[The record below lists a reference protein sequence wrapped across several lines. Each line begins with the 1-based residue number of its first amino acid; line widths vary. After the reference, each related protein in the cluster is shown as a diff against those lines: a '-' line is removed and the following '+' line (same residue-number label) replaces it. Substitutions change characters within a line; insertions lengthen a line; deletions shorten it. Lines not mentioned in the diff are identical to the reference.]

1 MSINSA
7 DVQAVLKPSSKRIAW
22 TFGIALA
29 LLVIININLIILQ
42 ATSNTILAQS
52 DVQDSIISQLQSWT
66 SSPILNLAILVIFW
80 VCVGLIA
87 YSVIYAIYSLATEA
101 QNEVVVEEE
110 YVNRG
115 ETKKRLKGS
124 AYALGIIAAM
134 IILGLISLRVLV
146 PLWNSWFENFIIG
159 IRSTPI
165 MAILYLFASLLGLAI
180 NVYLFEILINWSL
193 YLE

>member
-1 MSINSA
+1 MSINTT
-7 DVQAVLKPSSKRIAW
+7 DVLAVLKPSVKRIAW
-22 TFGIALA
+22 TFGIAVG
-29 LLVIININLIILQ
+29 LLVVININLILLQ

-52 DVQDSIISQLQSWT
+52 DVQDSIISQLQDWT

-134 IILGLISLRVLV
+134 IILGLISLRILV
-146 PLWNSWFENFIIG
+146 PLWNSWFENFILG
-159 IRSTPI
+159 LRSTPI
-165 MAILYLFASLLGLAI
+165 TAILYLFASLLGLAI
-180 NVYLFEILINWSL
+180 NVYAFEVLINWSL

>member
-1 MSINSA
+1 MSINTA
-7 DVQAVLKPSSKRIAW
+7 DVQAVLKPSIKRIAW
-22 TFGIALA
+22 TFGIAVV
-29 LLVIININLIILQ
+29 LLIILNINLIILQ
-42 ATSNTILAQS
+42 STSNTILAQS
-52 DVQDSIISQLQSWT
+52 DVQDSIISQLQAWT

-87 YSVIYAIYSLATEA
+87 YSIIYAIYSLATEA

-124 AYALGIIAAM
+124 AYALGIIGGI
-134 IILGLISLRVLV
+134 IILGLLSLRILV
-146 PLWNSWFENFIIG
+146 PLWNSWFENFILG

-165 MAILYLFASLLGLAI
+165 TAILYLLASLIGLGI

>member
-1 MSINSA
+1 MSINTA
-7 DVQAVLKPSSKRIAW
+7 DVQAVLKPSIKRIAW
-22 TFGIALA
+22 TFGIAVA
-29 LLVIININLIILQ
+29 LLIILNINLIILQ
-42 ATSNTILAQS
+42 STSNTILAQS
-52 DVQDSIISQLQSWT
+52 DVQDSIISQLQAWT
-66 SSPILNLAILVIFW
+66 SSPILNLAILIIFW

-87 YSVIYAIYSLATEA
+87 YSIIYAIYSLATEA

-124 AYALGIIAAM
+124 AYALGIIGGI
-134 IILGLISLRVLV
+134 IILGLLSLRILV
-146 PLWNSWFENFIIG
+146 PLWNSWFENFILG

-165 MAILYLFASLLGLAI
+165 TAILYLLASLIGLGI

>member
-1 MSINSA
+1 MSINTA
-7 DVQAVLKPSSKRIAW
+7 DVQAVLKPSIKRIAW
-22 TFGIALA
+22 TFGIAVV
-29 LLVIININLIILQ
+29 LLIILNINLIILQ
-42 ATSNTILAQS
+42 STSNTILAQS
-52 DVQDSIISQLQSWT
+52 DVQDSIISQLQAWT

-87 YSVIYAIYSLATEA
+87 YSIIYAIYSLATEA

-124 AYALGIIAAM
+124 AYALGIIGGI
-134 IILGLISLRVLV
+134 IILGLLSLRILV
-146 PLWNSWFENFIIG
+146 PLWNSWFENFILG

-165 MAILYLFASLLGLAI
+165 TAILYLLASLIGLGI
-180 NVYLFEILINWSL
+180 NVYIFEILINWSL

>member
-1 MSINSA
+1 MSIDTT
-7 DVQAVLKPSSKRIAW
+7 DVLAVLKPSVKRIAW
-22 TFGIALA
+22 TFGIAVG
-29 LLVIININLIILQ
+29 LLVVININLILLQ

-52 DVQDSIISQLQSWT
+52 DVQDSIISQLQDWT

-134 IILGLISLRVLV
+134 IILGLISLRILV
-146 PLWNSWFENFIIG
+146 PLWNSWFENFILG
-159 IRSTPI
+159 LRSTPI
-165 MAILYLFASLLGLAI
+165 TAILYLFASLLGLAI
-180 NVYLFEILINWSL
+180 NVYAFEVLINWSL
-193 YLE
+193 FLE

>member
-1 MSINSA
+1 MSINTA
-7 DVQAVLKPSSKRIAW
+7 DVQAVLKPSIKRIAW
-22 TFGIALA
+22 TFGIAVA
-29 LLVIININLIILQ
+29 LLIILNINLIILQ
-42 ATSNTILAQS
+42 STSNTILAQS
-52 DVQDSIISQLQSWT
+52 DVQDSIISQLQAWT
-66 SSPILNLAILVIFW
+66 SSPILNLAILIIFW

-124 AYALGIIAAM
+124 AYALGIIGGI
-134 IILGLISLRVLV
+134 IILGLLSLRILV
-146 PLWNSWFENFIIG
+146 PLWNSWFENFILG

-165 MAILYLFASLLGLAI
+165 TAILYLLASLIGLGI

>member
-1 MSINSA
+1 MSINTA
-7 DVQAVLKPSSKRIAW
+7 DVQAVLKPSIKRIAW
-22 TFGIALA
+22 TFGIAVV
-29 LLVIININLIILQ
+29 LLIILNINLIILQ
-42 ATSNTILAQS
+42 STSNTILAQS
-52 DVQDSIISQLQSWT
+52 DVQDSIISQLQAWT

-87 YSVIYAIYSLATEA
+87 YSIIYAIYGLATEA

-124 AYALGIIAAM
+124 AYALGIIGGI
-134 IILGLISLRVLV
+134 IILGLLSLRILV
-146 PLWNSWFENFIIG
+146 PLWNSWFENFILG

-165 MAILYLFASLLGLAI
+165 TAILYLLASLIGLGI

>member
-1 MSINSA
+1 MSINTA
-7 DVQAVLKPSSKRIAW
+7 DVQAVLKPSIKRIAW
-22 TFGIALA
+22 TFGIAVS
-29 LLVIININLIILQ
+29 LLVIININLIVLQ

-52 DVQDSIISQLQSWT
+52 DVQESIITQLQTWT

-80 VCVGLIA
+80 VCIGLIA

-124 AYALGIIAAM
+124 AYALGIIAGM
-134 IILGLISLRVLV
+134 IILGLISLRILV
-146 PLWNSWFENFIIG
+146 PLWNSWFENFILG

-165 MAILYLFASLLGLAI
+165 TAILYLFASLLGLAI

>member
-1 MSINSA
+1 MSINTA
-7 DVQAVLKPSSKRIAW
+7 DVQAVLKPSFKRIAW
-22 TFGIALA
+22 TFGIAVG
-29 LLVIININLIILQ
+29 LLVIININLILLQ

-52 DVQDSIISQLQSWT
+52 DVQDSIISQLQAWT

-124 AYALGIIAAM
+124 AYALGLIAAM
-134 IILGLISLRVLV
+134 IILGLISLRILV
-146 PLWNSWFENFIIG
+146 PLWNSWFENFILG

-165 MAILYLFASLLGLAI
+165 TAILYLFASLLGLAI